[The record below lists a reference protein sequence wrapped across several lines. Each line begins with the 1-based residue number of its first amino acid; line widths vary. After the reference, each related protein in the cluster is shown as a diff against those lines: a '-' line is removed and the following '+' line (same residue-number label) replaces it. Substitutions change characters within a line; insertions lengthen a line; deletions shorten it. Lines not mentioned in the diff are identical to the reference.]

1 MSGFNV
7 GDKVCF
13 IEDEKERIF
22 TVRDIY
28 EDDSIE
34 LEEFKTAQFP
44 ENLLKL
50 VKRCP
55 YKTNDQ
61 VNLTAVYWLEEK
73 KRFSTW
79 DIVGVVNGYGF
90 ICFDERIRDHYG
102 VSVNHLNTVRT
113 ADMEGVDYDCAFCE
127 SGEDNIR
134 KVKLEYL
141 RMMTSKVQDLKEDYE
156 NANSQLMAMRQQ
168 IGE

>member
-1 MSGFNV
+1 MPKFNV

-13 IEDEKERIF
+13 TEDEEKRVY
-22 TVRDIY
+22 TVGFIL
-28 EDDSIE
+28 DSGKIE
-34 LEEFKTAQFP
+34 LEEFRMVQFP
-44 ENLLKL
+44 KNLLKL

-79 DIVGVVNGYGF
+79 DIVGVVDGYGR
-90 ICFDERIRDHYG
+90 ICFDERVRDHFG
-102 VSVNHLNTVRT
+102 ISVNQLNTVRT
-113 ADMEGVDYDCAFCE
+113 ADMTGVDYDCAFCE
-127 SGEDNIR
+127 PGEENIR

-141 RMMTSKVQDLKEDYE
+141 RMMTSEVKNLKEEYE

>member
-1 MSGFNV
+1 MPEFNV
-7 GDKVCF
+7 GDKVYF
-13 IEDEKERIF
+13 IEDEEKRVY
-22 TVRDIY
+22 TVGLIL
-28 EDDSIE
+28 DSGKIE
-34 LEEFKTAQFP
+34 LEEFGMVYFP
-44 ENLLKL
+44 KDMLKL

-61 VNLTAVYWLEEK
+61 VNLTAVYWLEER

-79 DIVGVVNGYGF
+79 DIVGVVDDHGF
-90 ICFDERIRDHYG
+90 ICFDERIRDHWC

-113 ADMEGVDYDCAFCE
+113 ADMAGVDYDCAFCE
-127 SGEDNIR
+127 PGEDNIR

-156 NANSQLMAMRQQ
+156 DANSQLMAMRQQ
-168 IGE
+168 IGG